1 MQSEERCCFPSIND
15 NKNEMRRRVER
26 HQSRLRESLASLQGG
41 TELHGDGSL
50 GRKESSAAMGVV
62 A

>member
-1 MQSEERCCFPSIND
+1 MVLFPSIND
-15 NKNEMRRRVER
+15 QKNEMRRRVER

-50 GRKESSAAMGVV
+50 GREESTVAMGVV